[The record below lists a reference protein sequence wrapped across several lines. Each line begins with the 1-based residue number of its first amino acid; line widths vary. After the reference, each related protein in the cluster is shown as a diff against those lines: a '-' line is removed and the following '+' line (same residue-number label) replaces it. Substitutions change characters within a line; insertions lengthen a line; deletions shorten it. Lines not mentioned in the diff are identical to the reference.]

1 MYRDPFRASV
11 TDCQVQQQLR
21 RRHDSQPGA
30 RPGAIG
36 FESGYFSPVYAPPA
50 ATPSRGPAEAALA
63 AAAKSLSGGVPSV
76 EHTPLAPADA
86 PAALLQHSTPSNTF
100 SERRVTSLTTD
111 GGDDGDAVGGG
122 GGGHG
127 GGNGG
132 GLALDGCRNLLV
144 MCDTYAP
151 ATAERPPTPLPTNTR
166 AAAERVFDLPNVA
179 AEEPWFGIEQEYT
192 LLDATTRWPIGW
204 PPGGYPAQQGPYY
217 CGVGA
222 DRMYGR
228 SIHSLRRTTRRATM
242 LESKWVGSMPR

>member
-179 AEEPWFGIEQEYT
+179 AEEPALVRHRAGVHPVGRHHALANRMATRGIPGAARAV
-192 LLDATTRWPIGW
+192 LLWSWR
-204 PPGGYPAQQGPYY
+204 GPH
-217 CGVGA
+217 V
-222 DRMYGR
+222 R
-228 SIHSLRRTTRRATM
+228 SQHR
-242 LESKWVGSMPR
+242 